1 MTPVASRDRRSAYIL
16 MVAIGAMGFLLMVA
30 LVLVRYATADI
41 RRERIAVLES
51 AAEQT
56 LQSARAWAQVHADE
70 LARSERITLPMD
82 ELIWPGVG
90 GAAELSR
97 GRGDGDTP
105 RINCRLTLHRGR
117 LRVTRQVSWP
127 APGAP
132 SGNPAADAA
141 RP

>member
-1 MTPVASRDRRSAYIL
+1 MTPSASRHRRSAYIL

-30 LVLVRYATADI
+30 LVLARCATTDI

-56 LQSARAWAQVHADE
+56 LQSARTWGQVHADE

-105 RINCRLTLHRGR
+105 RINCRLTLRRGR

-127 APGAP
+127 AVGAP

>member
-1 MTPVASRDRRSAYIL
+1 MTPSASRHRRSAYIL

-30 LVLVRYATADI
+30 LVLARCATTDI

-51 AAEQT
+51 AAEHT
-56 LQSARAWAQVHADE
+56 LQSARAWGQVHADE
-70 LARSERITLPMD
+70 LARSERIILPVD

-105 RINCRLTLHRGR
+105 RINCRLTLRRGR

-127 APGAP
+127 AVGAP